1 MKNEYKR
8 TYTAKFI
15 DKYDNLVGCGT
26 IDFKWNIVN
35 DPGLTINQYDNKI
48 DIFLDNEDS
57 IGSSFLL
64 QILYDNKV
72 LAELK
77 ITIIE

>member
-1 MKNEYKR
+1 MN
-8 TYTAKFI
+8 I
-15 DKYDNLVGCGT
+15 SVLILQNLL
-26 IDFKWNIVN
+26 INIVN